1 RDEERVS
8 TAQSKPGGEPF
19 GTPVGH
25 AIEGD
30 HAPGR
35 NVEPRPDLPVMGEPG
50 LLQEAHAA
58 GGKLIRVALSPRPVR
73 THAVPGT
80 IRRVAHRFL
89 LWSPHRASRA
99 VQ

>member
-1 RDEERVS
+1 
-8 TAQSKPGGEPF
+8 
-19 GTPVGH
+19 

-99 VQ
+99 GQDLPASKRHASGSSTARLHYALP